1 MLSLQSVSHRRRNP
15 LTGEWVLVSPH
26 RTQRPWVGQ
35 SERPAGP
42 APLCH
47 DPNCYLCPGN
57 RRANGDRNP
66 DYGHTFVFDND
77 FPALQSAIGD
87 AEIDRGGLIVAKA
100 EPGRC
105 RVICYSPRHDLTM
118 ARLSPEELGHV
129 IAGWQEQYA
138 GLGALPDI
146 NSVQIFENCGAAMG
160 ASNPHPHGQ
169 IWSSQHLP
177 NELMKELAAQT
188 EYRAAH
194 GSCLLCDYLKLEAE
208 AGERIVIR
216 NDHFTVLTPFWAIW
230 PFETMVLPHRHIGG
244 LDELTGAEASALAE
258 ALSAVTIRYDN
269 IFETPFPYSM
279 GLHQRPTDGKPHP
292 EWHLHLHFY
301 PPLLRSATVRKFMV
315 GFELLGSPQRDITP
329 EAAAQRLRDV
339 SPVHYL
345 AETG

>member
-87 AEIDRGGLIVAKA
+87 AEIDRGGLIVAQA

-118 ARLSPEELGHV
+118 ARLSCEELSHV

-188 EYRAAH
+188 AYRAAH
-194 GSCLLCDYLKLEAE
+194 ASCLLCDYLKLEAE

-230 PFETMVLPHRHIGG
+230 PFETMVLPHRPIGG

-279 GLHQRPTDGKPHP
+279 GFHQRPTDGEPHP

-301 PPLLRSATVRKFMV
+301 PPLLRSASVRKFMV

-329 EAAAQRLRDV
+329 EAAAQRLRAV

-345 AETG
+345 ARGD